1 MDLFIQK
8 FNQSLFYY
16 SIGFMRIKVALYP
29 EKNNSDL
36 KIKSENATVL
46 DVLTKLNIKPDTV
59 IVMRDSKPIPVDDN
73 INDGDK
79 LKIIKVASGG

>member
-1 MDLFIQK
+1 
-8 FNQSLFYY
+8 
-16 SIGFMRIKVALYP
+16 MRIKVALYP

-36 KIKSENATVL
+36 EIKSENATVL

>member
-1 MDLFIQK
+1 
-8 FNQSLFYY
+8 
-16 SIGFMRIKVALYP
+16 MRIKVTLYP

-36 KIKSENATVL
+36 EIKSKNATVL
-46 DVLTKLNIKPDTV
+46 DVLAKLNIKPDTV
-59 IVMRDSKPIPVDDN
+59 IVMRGSKPVPVDDN

>member
-1 MDLFIQK
+1 
-8 FNQSLFYY
+8 
-16 SIGFMRIKVALYP
+16 MRIKVALYQ

-36 KIKSENATVL
+36 EIKSENATVL

>member
-1 MDLFIQK
+1 
-8 FNQSLFYY
+8 
-16 SIGFMRIKVALYP
+16 MRIKVALYP